1 MVYAFND
8 RKDKKGDF
16 RQLWIQRINAAARE
30 NGLTYNRLIQGL
42 KLSGLEVDRRVLLS
56 NLRALQIP
64 MIESLHSP
72 HVARV
77 KALIG
82 SRGNKQRREAG
93 LFVAEGLQA
102 AREAISSKGAPFI
115 KHLYVTSA
123 GLLKLSDY
131 DLHGIDI
138 VEVSDAVMEEM
149 TSTVTPQGVLA
160 LCVLPRPEKSEIAAL
175 NSKKALRVVYLHEIQ
190 DPGNAGTILRT
201 ADAMGI
207 DAVITSPGSV
217 DMYSPKVVRATA
229 GSLWHLPLYEAVPF
243 AELTALLPAATPLLM
258 SSHAKKSVTDLSL
271 DNSYISI
278 FGNEARGVDASTLS
292 SELSSAMI
300 TEVTIPM
307 AGRAE
312 SLNLSAAASIVI
324 FTLSRKVAG

>member
-1 MVYAFND
+1 
-8 RKDKKGDF
+8 
-16 RQLWIQRINAAARE
+16 
-30 NGLTYNRLIQGL
+30 
-42 KLSGLEVDRRVLLS
+42 
-56 NLRALQIP
+56 

-82 SRGNKQRREAG
+82 SRGVKERRQAG
-93 LFVAEGLQA
+93 LFIAEGLQA
-102 AREAISSKGAPFI
+102 AREALSSNGAPFI
-115 KHLYVTSA
+115 KHLYVTNS
-123 GLLKLSDY
+123 GLLKLSEF
-131 DLHGIDI
+131 DLNTVDV
-138 VEVSDAVMEEM
+138 VEVTDAVMAEM
-149 TSTVTPQGVLA
+149 TSTVTPQGILA
-160 LCVLPRPEKSEIAAL
+160 LCVLPRPEVSEIAAL
-175 NSKKALRVVYLHEIQ
+175 NSKSALRVVYLHEIQ

-201 ADAMGI
+201 ADAMGV

-229 GSLWHLPLYEAVPF
+229 GSLWHVPLFESISF
-243 AELTALLPAATPLLM
+243 AELTHLLPAATPLLM
-258 SSHAKKSVTDLSL
+258 SSHAKKSITDLSL
-271 DNSYISI
+271 EESYISI
-278 FGNEARGVDASTLS
+278 FGNEARGVDASALA
-292 SELSSAMI
+292 SEKI